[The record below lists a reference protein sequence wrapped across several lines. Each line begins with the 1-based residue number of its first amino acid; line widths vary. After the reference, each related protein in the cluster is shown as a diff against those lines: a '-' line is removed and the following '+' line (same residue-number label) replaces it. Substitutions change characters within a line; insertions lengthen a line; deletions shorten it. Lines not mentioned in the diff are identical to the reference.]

1 MISYLALLCPAIGIV
16 LDMVQERVPQAAV
29 RGAYVILYFLCMTEM
44 LGLFLNYRDI
54 VKNYRGDKGYFVV
67 RDGIYNDY
75 KEITDYINGLGV
87 ESIGLYIGSDSY
99 EYPLIQMVSE
109 DIRVEHVNVGNE
121 TEVYTD
127 YSFIPD
133 IVISYEKG
141 EIGTMNVNAQEY
153 EVIKEVSNGKI
164 WKLKNC
170 GIG

>member
-87 ESIGLYIGSDSY
+87 ESIG
-99 EYPLIQMVSE
+99 
-109 DIRVEHVNVGNE
+109 
-121 TEVYTD
+121 YT
-127 YSFIPD
+127 
-133 IVISYEKG
+133 G
-141 EIGTMNVNAQEY
+141 
-153 EVIKEVSNGKI
+153 
-164 WKLKNC
+164 
-170 GIG
+170 